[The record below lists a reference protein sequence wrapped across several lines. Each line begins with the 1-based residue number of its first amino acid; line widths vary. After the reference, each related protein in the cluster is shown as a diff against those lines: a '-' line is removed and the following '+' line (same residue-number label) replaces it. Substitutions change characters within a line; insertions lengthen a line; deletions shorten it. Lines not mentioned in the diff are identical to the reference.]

1 MINYE
6 YPLACTLQEVILWV
20 RYSHFWIPSGGY
32 DCGLNLLAVRSE
44 GILYRSWPRNMWITD
59 RIPNF
64 ETYGLENQKKTNQS
78 QPCDFMPSYEFQ
90 ESNLH
95 LKLLKSFMVVPFSH
109 SPFAFFSFFSS
120 SPRYKHLRRILQKHW
135 SCFGHCL
142 STWTPRRPPEAPI
155 TRRSMARCLV
165 FYQQENGHGHK
176 CNSNYTI
183 IHHYEIYYV

>member
-1 MINYE
+1 MEVIWDNYGIIMINYE

-64 ETYGLENQKKTNQS
+64 ETYGLENQKKPNQS

-109 SPFAFFSFFSS
+109 SPFVFFSFFFQFSEVQTPAKDPPKALIMLRTLS
-120 SPRYKHLRRILQKHW
+120 EHLD
-135 SCFGHCL
+135 S
-142 STWTPRRPPEAPI
+142 PEAPGGPDHQALDG
-155 TRRSMARCLV
+155 SMFGFLSTGER
-165 FYQQENGHGHK
+165 
-176 CNSNYTI
+176 TWP
-183 IHHYEIYYV
+183 